1 MTLRRA
7 DPLPAASGIA
17 KSLLAGAVLL
27 AACLAGNAQVQT
39 NPAATAATAMMG
51 ASGTRRP
58 PVNRNPNREESK
70 PAWTE
75 LTPVQQQTLAPLSAS
90 WRSLSEAHKRKWL
103 ALSRNYPK
111 MQPEDQAKL
120 RDRMTEWATL
130 SPQQRTTARLNFAET
145 KKVSP
150 VDKKAAWEAYQ
161 ALSPE
166 EKKRLAADAK
176 ADKPPPPPT
185 AAALKPV
192 SPQKL
197 ARVPPPQEGD
207 TRAPRIAATPEPLP
221 EQNNLVPA
229 PAPAPAASGTP
240 KR

>member
-1 MTLRRA
+1 MTFRPAQALRPVPGMARA
-7 DPLPAASGIA
+7 
-17 KSLLAGAVLL
+17 LLAGALL
-27 AACLAGNAQVQT
+27 AAACLASAA
-39 NPAATAATAMMG
+39 PPDATASTAKMG

-58 PVNRNPNREESK
+58 PASRNHKREEAR
-70 PAWTE
+70 PTWAE
-75 LTPVQQQTLAPLSAS
+75 LTPVQQQTLAPLAAS

-111 MQPEDQAKL
+111 MQPEEQAKL
-120 RDRMTEWATL
+120 RGRMTEWATL
-130 SPQQRTTARLNFAET
+130 SPQQRTAARLNFAET

-166 EKKRLAADAK
+166 EKKRLAADAREV
-176 ADKPPPPPT
+176 KPQPPPT
-185 AAALKPV
+185 AAAVKPV

-197 ARVPPPQEGD
+197 ARVPKPQEGD
-207 TRAPRIAATPEPLP
+207 TRAPRIVATPEPLP
-221 EQNNLVPA
+221 GPA
-229 PAPAPAASGTP
+229 NPVAAPAPAASGTP